1 MSTRN
6 LQNRWQEVVPVAD
19 GAKYFPYVFEKWDFT
34 VFKRSALFT
43 QCFLLLL
50 VPVSLILWK
59 IHAGVRLV
67 G

>member
-19 GAKYFPYVFEKWDFT
+19 GAKYFHMC
-34 VFKRSALFT
+34 FKNGILLFSKDPP
-43 QCFLLLL
+43 CLRNAFLLLL